1 MRMLR
6 NFLQALRGIASN
18 RVNAA
23 LMMLGIVVGIA
34 SLTVIVAV
42 GEGVKKKVLKRIA
55 NLGFGPESFSVYAG
69 AGRLFFKK
77 AENPQ
82 SMTLQDAEDILDLPS
97 VSIVVPRQRK
107 RLKVIYKKKFTGT
120 RAYGVPPEWV
130 IARDW
135 EMEDGRFL
143 NDSDMRRKRKVVV
156 MGATPIRNLFGN
168 EDPIGKIIRLD
179 DTFFEVIGTL
189 VEKGVTES
197 GYDPDDRI
205 LIPLTTTMSRLLN
218 QTYLHSIRVRTFV
231 PETVPE
237 TMEAVTEILRRNHGL
252 SSLSADDFRYVTPA
266 GIMQWVTEQKQAM
279 NRMLFLIATVS
290 LLVGGV
296 VIMNIMLV
304 SIRERVKEIGV
315 RRCFGARRLDIA
327 QQFLFE
333 AVLISL
339 AGGLL
344 GSLFGFF
351 LSEISNQ
358 LDLLPATITWEPFVS
373 AFVLCTII
381 GLIFGVQP
389 ARKASQLNP
398 DETLRA

>member
-1 MRMLR
+1 MRTLR
-6 NFLQALRGIASN
+6 NFLQALRGIGSN

-42 GEGVKKKVLKRIA
+42 GEGVKNKVLKRIA
-55 NLGFGPESFSVYAG
+55 NLGFGPESFSVYSG

-77 AENPQ
+77 AEDPQ
-82 SMTLQDAEDILDLPS
+82 SMTLQDAEDIRSLPT

-107 RLKVIYKKKFTGT
+107 RLKAIYKKEFTDT
-120 RAYGVPPEWV
+120 RAYGVTPEWV

-143 NDSDMRRKRKVVV
+143 NDSDMRRKRKVAV
-156 MGATPIRNLFGN
+156 MGATPIRNLFGDK
-168 EDPIGKIIRLD
+168 DPIGKMVRLD
-179 DTFFEVIGTL
+179 DVFFEVVGRL
-189 VEKGVTES
+189 KEKGVTES
-197 GYDPDDRI
+197 GYDPDNRI
-205 LIPLTTTMSRLLN
+205 LVPLTTTMSRLLN
-218 QTYLHSIRVRTFV
+218 QTHLHSIRVRTYV

-252 SSLSADDFRYVTPA
+252 SSLAADDFRYVTPA

-279 NRMLFLIATVS
+279 NRMLALISTVS
-290 LLVGGV
+290 LLVGGI

-339 AGGLL
+339 AGGFL
-344 GSLFGFF
+344 GSLLGFA
-351 LSEISNQ
+351 LSETSNR
-358 LDLLPATITWEPFVS
+358 LDLLPATVTWEPFVA
-373 AFVLCTII
+373 AFALCALI

>member
-1 MRMLR
+1 MRTFR
-6 NFLQALRGIASN
+6 NFLQALRGIGSN
-18 RVNAA
+18 RVNAI

-42 GEGVKKKVLKRIA
+42 GEGVKNKVLKRIA
-55 NLGFGPESFSVYAG
+55 NLGFGPESFSVYSG

-77 AENPQ
+77 AEDPQ
-82 SMTLQDAEDILDLPS
+82 SMTLQDAEDIRALPT

-107 RLKVIYKKKFTGT
+107 RLKAIYKKNFTDT
-120 RAYGVPPEWV
+120 RAYGVTPEWV

-143 NDSDMRRKRKVVV
+143 NDSDMRRKRKVAV
-156 MGATPIRNLFGN
+156 MGATPIRNLFGDK
-168 EDPIGKIIRLD
+168 DPVGKMVRLD
-179 DTFFEVIGTL
+179 DTFFEVVGVL
-189 VEKGVTES
+189 KEKGVTES
-197 GYDPDDRI
+197 GYDPDNRI
-205 LIPLTTTMSRLLN
+205 LVPLTTSMSRLLN
-218 QTYLHSIRVRTFV
+218 QMHLHSIRVRTYV

-237 TMEAVTEILRRNHGL
+237 TMEAVTEILRRNH
-252 SSLSADDFRYVTPA
+252 SLSELAADDFRYVTPA

-279 NRMLFLIATVS
+279 NRMLTLISTVS
-290 LLVGGV
+290 LLVGGI

-304 SIRERVKEIGV
+304 SIRERIKEIGV

-339 AGGLL
+339 AGGFL
-344 GSLFGFF
+344 GSLLGFT

-358 LDLLPATITWEPFVS
+358 LDLLPATITWEPFVA
-373 AFVLCTII
+373 AFALCALI

>member
-1 MRMLR
+1 MRTFR
-6 NFLQALRGIASN
+6 NFLQALRGIGSN
-18 RVNAA
+18 RLNAA

-42 GEGVKKKVLKRIA
+42 GEGVKNKVLKRIA
-55 NLGFGPESFSVYAG
+55 NLGFGPESFSVISG

-77 AENPQ
+77 AENPE
-82 SMTLQDAEDILDLPS
+82 SMTLQDAEDIRSLPT

-107 RLKVIYKKKFTGT
+107 RLKAIYQKKFTDT
-120 RAYGVPPEWV
+120 RAYGVTPDWV

-143 NDSDMRRKRKVVV
+143 NDSDMRRKRKVAVL
-156 MGATPIRNLFGN
+156 GATPVRNLF
-168 EDPIGKIIRLD
+168 EEKDPIGKMVRLD
-179 DTFFEVIGTL
+179 DVFFEVIGVL
-189 VEKGVTES
+189 LEKGVTES
-197 GYDPDDRI
+197 GYDPDNRI
-205 LIPLTTTMSRLLN
+205 LVPLPTTMSRLLN
-218 QTYLHSIRVRTFV
+218 QTHLHSIRVRTFTS
-231 PETVPE
+231 ETVPE

-252 SSLSADDFRYVTPA
+252 SSLADNDFRYITPA

-279 NRMLFLIATVS
+279 NRMLVLISTVS
-290 LLVGGV
+290 LLVGGI

-315 RRCFGARRLDIA
+315 RRCFGARRMDIA

-333 AVLISL
+333 AVLISIT
-339 AGGLL
+339 GGLL
-344 GSLFGFF
+344 GALLGFA
-351 LSEISNQ
+351 LAETSNQ
-358 LDLLPATITWEPFVS
+358 LDLLPAKITWEPLVS
-373 AFVLCTII
+373 AFVLCGLI
-381 GLIFGVQP
+381 GLVFGVQP